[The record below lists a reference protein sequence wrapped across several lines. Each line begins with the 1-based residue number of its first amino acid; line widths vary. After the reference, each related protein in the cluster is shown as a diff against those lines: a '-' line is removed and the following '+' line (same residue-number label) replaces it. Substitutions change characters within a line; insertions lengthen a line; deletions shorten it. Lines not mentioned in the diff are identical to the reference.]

1 MKLEGTS
8 VLVTGAGG
16 FIGSHLAEALVHRGC
31 RVRAMVHYNSRSDR
45 GNLEYAD
52 PAVVADMEII
62 SGDVNDPHFMV
73 SAVQDCDAVF
83 HLAAL
88 IAIPHSYASPA
99 SYVAT
104 NVMGTL
110 NTMQACLQHDVER
123 VVHTSTSECY
133 GTARYTPINE
143 DHPLQ
148 GQSPYSASKIAA
160 DKIVESF
167 HLSFGLPAVT
177 LRPFNTFGQ
186 RQSARAIIPTIF
198 SQLLSGASALR
209 LGSLTPERDFN
220 FVSNTVDGFLAAAEA
235 DAAVGELV
243 NVGFGS
249 KASIGQ
255 LAELAMEIV
264 GVDIPI
270 ETDEQRLRPEKSEVG
285 LLLCDA
291 TKAAEMLGWAPRVSL
306 REGLEQTA
314 DFVRSHADAYRPE
327 EYAT

>member
-1 MKLEGTS
+1 MKLKGKS

-16 FIGSHLAEALVHRGC
+16 FIGSHLAEALVRRGC

-45 GNLEYAD
+45 GNLEHAD
-52 PAVVADMEII
+52 PRVVANMEII
-62 SGDVNDPHFMV
+62 SGDVNDPHFMI
-73 SAVQDCDAVF
+73 SAVRDCDVVF

-88 IAIPHSYASPA
+88 IAIPYSYTSPA

-104 NVMGTL
+104 NAMGTV
-110 NTMQACLQHDVER
+110 NTMQACRRQDVER

-133 GTARYTPINE
+133 GTARYAPIDE

-160 DKIVESF
+160 DKIVESYY
-167 HLSFGLPAVT
+167 LSFGLPAVMV
-177 LRPFNTFGQ
+177 RPFNTFGP
-186 RQSARAIIPTIF
+186 RQSARAVIPTII

-243 NVGFGS
+243 NVGSGS
-249 KASIGQ
+249 KVSIGRI
-255 LAELAMEIV
+255 AELAMEVV
-264 GVDIPI
+264 GVNVPI
-270 ETDEQRLRPEKSEVG
+270 ETDEQRVRPEKSEVG

-291 TKAAEMLGWAPRVSL
+291 TKAGEMLGWAPRISL
-306 REGLEQTA
+306 RDGLEQTA
-314 DFVRSHADAYRPE
+314 DFVRSHAAAYRPE

>member
-1 MKLEGTS
+1 VKLEGKS

-16 FIGSHLAEALVHRGC
+16 FIGSHLAEALVRRGC
-31 RVRAMVHYNSRSDR
+31 RVRAMVRYNSRSDR
-45 GNLEYAD
+45 GNLDYVD
-52 PAVVADMEII
+52 PRVIAEIEI
-62 SGDVNDPHFMV
+62 VSGDVNDPHFMV
-73 SAVQDCDAVF
+73 SAVQNCDAVF

-88 IAIPHSYASPA
+88 IAIPHSYTSPA

-110 NTMQACLQHDVER
+110 NTMQACLRHDVDR

-133 GTARYTPINE
+133 GTARYTPIDE

-167 HLSFGLPAVT
+167 HLSFGLPVVT
-177 LRPFNTFGQ
+177 LRPFNTFGP
-186 RQSARAIIPTIF
+186 RQSARAVIPTIL
-198 SQLLSGASALR
+198 SQLLSGASTLR

-235 DAAVGELV
+235 DAAVGEFV
-243 NVGFGS
+243 NVGYGS
-249 KASIGQ
+249 KTSIGR
-255 LAELAMEIV
+255 LAELAMEV
-264 GVDIPI
+264 VSVDIPI

-291 TKAAEMLGWAPRVSL
+291 TKAGEMLGWAPRVSL
-306 REGLEQTA
+306 REGLEQTS
-314 DFVRSHADAYRPE
+314 DFVRSHADTYRPE
-327 EYAT
+327 EYTT